1 MGRGEIVFPPHGR
14 ISIAWGR
21 PDRLSP
27 VRGLDHK
34 LLEVGSAMARQ
45 GDLPPGNDQNSKSVI
60 ANTITKPFSF
70 KSFLMVED
78 MVSKEKVWGRG
89 SYASTERQMTYGNDW
104 RS

>member
-45 GDLPPGNDQNSKSVI
+45 GDLLPSNDQNSESLI
-60 ANTITKPFSF
+60 ANTSTKPLSF
-70 KSFLMVED
+70 NSFLKFED
-78 MVSKEKVWGRG
+78 IFGPGKRG
-89 SYASTERQMTYGNDW
+89 ERDHPSAQGTK
-104 RS
+104 